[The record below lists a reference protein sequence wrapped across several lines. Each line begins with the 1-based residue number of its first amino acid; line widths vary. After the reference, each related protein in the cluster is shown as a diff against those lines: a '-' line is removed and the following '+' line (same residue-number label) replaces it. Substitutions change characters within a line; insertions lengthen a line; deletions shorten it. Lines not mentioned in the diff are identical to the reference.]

1 MSSHAN
7 SDFQERSAILYDWA
21 IAGAI
26 AAMIVV
32 LEVVPRTEMGRIST
46 RTTDTEMEAVE
57 ADIAF
62 DDQVEEQQEQVEEQQ
77 AEMQQAADQMIEEL
91 QTNVTIS
98 LSTDTIGLASA
109 ATVAQ
114 TIEDIG
120 PGDAGGGEMGP
131 PRFMPAEVFPSCTYQ
146 PAPQYPEMARMAG
159 VEGSVVLWIYVKPDG
174 TVGDVQLYNSSGVE
188 SLDQAALAAAPRT
201 RWVPASNNGIPT
213 GVWTTLTYR
222 FTLTT

>member
-1 MSSHAN
+1 MSTHAN
-7 SDFQERSAILYDWA
+7 SEFQERSALLYDWA

-26 AAMIVV
+26 ASMILL
-32 LEVVPRTEMGRIST
+32 LEVIPRSEMGRIST

-62 DDQVEEQQEQVEEQQ
+62 DEQVEEQQEEVQQ
-77 AEMQQAADQMIEEL
+77 QQEEMQQAAEQMIQEL
-91 QTNVTIS
+91 QTDVTIS
-98 LSTDTIGLASA
+98 LSTDTIGLSSVT
-109 ATVAQ
+109 TVSQ

-120 PGDAGGGEMGP
+120 PGDGGTEMGP
-131 PRFMPAEVFPSCTYQ
+131 PRFMPAEVFPSCTFQ
-146 PAPQYPEMARMAG
+146 PAPEYPEMARMAG
-159 VEGSVVLWIYVKPDG
+159 VEGNVVLWVYVKTDG

-188 SLDQAALAAAPRT
+188 SLDQAALSAAPRT
-201 RWVPASNNGIPT
+201 RWVPASNNGIPV

>member
-46 RTTDTEMEAVE
+46 RTSDTEMEAVE

-62 DDQVEEQQEQVEEQQ
+62 DEQVEEQQEEVEQQ
-77 AEMQQAADQMIEEL
+77 QEEMQQAAEQMIEEL
-91 QTNVTIS
+91 QTDVTIS
-98 LSTDTIGLASA
+98 LSTDTIGLSSVS
-109 ATVAQ
+109 TVSQ
-114 TIEDIG
+114 TIEDVG
-120 PGDAGGGEMGP
+120 PGDGGGEIGP
-131 PRFMPAEVFPSCTYQ
+131 PRFMPAEVFPSCTFQ
-146 PAPQYPEMARMAG
+146 PAPEYPEMARMAG
-159 VEGSVVLWIYVKPDG
+159 VEGNVVLWVYVKTDG

-188 SLDQAALAAAPRT
+188 SLDNAALAAAPRT
-201 RWVPASNNGIPT
+201 RWVPASNNGIPV

-222 FTLTT
+222 FTLTS